1 MLFSEGF
8 ELFIAQLPSIV
19 AGDRSQFTLSL
30 FLSLFLI
37 YVGLG
42 TYSWEE
48 QDHDQATFAPKLDKR
63 DGFVTS
69 LLFSH
74 FLSSSSCRLLD
85 PASSSALQ
93 LHRTLLALT
102 PFVSSWLFL
111 ASSSGQQWRAKILDA
126 SVEEESDSGSESSDA
141 SRSVRLVTVEG
152 KDNNKDN
159 NSKKNKKRKALAVR
173 CQDDSQLLIHRLQL
187 PTRQPMDAQAF
198 YQMASKQGADLLTWE
213 SPPDA

>member
-126 SVEEESDSGSESSDA
+126 SVQEKEEEESDDSNGSDG

-152 KDNNKDN
+152 KDN